1 MEELWIRR
9 TDYINYI
16 RVFHCEEGHTPI
28 PGIVQRSVVFNAELF
43 LSSCYTL
50 EL

>member
-9 TDYINYI
+9 TDYI
-16 RVFHCEEGHTPI
+16 RVFRCEEGHTPI
-28 PGIVQRSVVFNAELF
+28 AGIVQGSVVFNTVLF
-43 LSSCYTL
+43 LPSCYTL